1 MSSPAEALDA
11 RGLDAAH
18 DAAASDAVDDAA
30 LAAAVRAHDGAVAAL
45 GVPIWLGGE
54 PTFTDRFS
62 LAPEWLSAALG
73 GEKEPR
79 ARAFA
84 ARLAARL
91 PGALVL
97 RTLGRQYAGEPRA
110 RWSYGLYARRDG
122 APLWGAALPADP
134 LCAGAHDADA
144 DTHARLL
151 RDALAGRLREA
162 GHVCDSGDLPGAL
175 PHRLAYAT
183 DAATLAKVALDPRLA
198 RSSVHDGPV
207 PERGTIDTLMEDGV
221 YLLALGGETLD
232 DGARAVR
239 LELPALPDVDAFL
252 ALVACV
258 ATAAQEVGVHA
269 LVWTGSAPPVDAR
282 VAHTTIT
289 PDPAVVEINAAPCA
303 DLAGYLAQQ
312 RLVHG
317 CAAEVGLAPL
327 RARFDGTLGDSG
339 GGGHLTFGGPSPA
352 ESPFLRVPHLL
363 PGLVRFAQ
371 RHPALSYLFAVD
383 SLGGSSQSP
392 RADEGLPELV
402 AELALAL
409 ETLARLPPP
418 DARTLHATLAPFL
431 ADHAGNAH
439 RAEINVE
446 KLANPALP
454 QRGELG
460 LVELRA
466 LRMAPSPA
474 HAVAVAALLRAVC
487 AHLAQQPFTAP
498 LIPWG
503 ARLHDAFALPFFLY
517 ADLDTVL
524 AELDAAGLGL
534 GPLLRA
540 QLADD
545 THRLVGESALAG
557 VTLRVRRA
565 IEYWP
570 LVGDAASQERSAARW
585 VDGSTTR
592 LELVLRADGG
602 ALPRGVTL
610 GACGVRVPLVEAE
623 DARGPALVAGLRHR
637 AFVPR
642 QGLHPLLPATEPV
655 VLDWAHAGSSTPQRV
670 TLHAWRPS
678 GGAYDGLPH
687 DLGDAR
693 QRRAERVV
701 VESSPDG
708 TLAALRAPPPGA
720 TTPHTLDLRW
730 MLPGVRPV

>member
-1 MSSPAEALDA
+1 MSAPAETLDANGLELAHGAADHDALDEAALDA
-11 RGLDAAH
+11 AVHAH
-18 DAAASDAVDDAA
+18 DA
-30 LAAAVRAHDGAVAAL
+30 AVAAL
-45 GVPIWLGGE
+45 GMPLWLGGE

-62 LAPEWLSAALG
+62 LSPEWLSAALG

-84 ARLAARL
+84 ARLAERL

-122 APLWGAALPADP
+122 VPLWDAALPADP

-144 DTHARLL
+144 DIHARLL
-151 RDALAGRLREA
+151 RDALAARLRA
-162 GHVCDSGDLPGAL
+162 SGQACDTGDLPGAL
-175 PHRLAYAT
+175 PHRLAYAA
-183 DAATLAKVALDPRLA
+183 DAATLAKVGRDPRLA
-198 RSSVHDGPV
+198 RHSVHDAPV
-207 PERGTIDTLMEDGV
+207 PERGAVDTLTEDGV
-221 YLLALGGETLD
+221 HLLALGAETLD

-252 ALVACV
+252 ALVAHV
-258 ATAAQEVGVHA
+258 AAATQQVRIRA
-269 LVWTGSAPPVDAR
+269 LVWTGFAPPVDAR

-303 DLAGYLAQQ
+303 DLTGYLAQQ

-327 RARFDGTLGDSG
+327 RARFDGTLADSG

-371 RHPALSYLFAVD
+371 RHPSLSYLFAVD
-383 SLGGSSQSP
+383 SLGSSSQSP

-454 QRGELG
+454 LRGELG

-487 AHLAQQPFTAP
+487 AHLARTPFTAP
-498 LIPWG
+498 LVSWG
-503 ARLHDAFALPFFLY
+503 ARLHDAFALPFFLH
-517 ADLDTVL
+517 ADLDAVL

-534 GPLLRA
+534 APALRRPLR
-540 QLADD
+540 DD
-545 THRLVGESALAG
+545 THRVVGESTLAG

-565 IEYWP
+565 IEHWP
-570 LVGDAASQERSAARW
+570 LVGDAASQERHAARW
-585 VDGSTTR
+585 VDGSTAR
-592 LELVLRADGG
+592 LELVLRGDDG
-602 ALPRGVTL
+602 ALPEGVVL
-610 GACGVRVPLVEAE
+610 GACGVRVPLVEAA

-642 QGLHPLLPATEPV
+642 PGLHPLLPATEPV
-655 VLDWAHAGSSTPQRV
+655 VIDWTHARTSATQRV
-670 TLHAWRPS
+670 ILHAWRPE
-678 GGAYDGLPH
+678 GGAYDGLPR
-687 DLGDAR
+687 DLADAT
-693 QRRAERVV
+693 QRRRARFVV
-701 VESSPDG
+701 QTAPEGVIG
-708 TLAALRAPPPGA
+708 ALRTPPAGA
-720 TTPHTLDLRW
+720 TTAHTLDLRW
-730 MLPGVRPV
+730 LLPAPPAI